1 MTFASIPTFLDI
13 TRLSALHQCADRH
26 LDQHSSVFWA
36 IAALVEA
43 QGFCGRYPDP
53 TRRAAFSMTRFLALH
68 LLGCEGQALWDQR
81 GDSSV
86 PCVSFTS
93 KSMSTV
99 RRCNPTLECKVLA
112 VKKLELTDAAQRQ
125 PPHKAQL
132 C

>member
-1 MTFASIPTFLDI
+1 MLIDN
-13 TRLSALHQCADRH
+13 

-36 IAALVEA
+36 IPALVEA

-53 TRRAAFSMTRFLALH
+53 TRRVAFSMTRFLALH
-68 LLGCEGQALWDQR
+68 LLVCEGQALYADCHMLRRANSQAPLDQR

-99 RRCNPTLECKVLA
+99 RRCNPTLKCKVLA